1 MVNVMANDVFAN
13 GREIACKSAS
23 GKTIASFP
31 DVCFTPPECPA
42 TPPGVPTPYAV
53 NNMASDSTE
62 GSKDVTISGKEV
74 MLKDRSYL
82 KAVTGDE
89 AGCATKKGMI
99 NSKNTGKGYFTS
111 WSMDVKIEGEN
122 VVRHFDLTT
131 NNHAC
136 KNANAAIPWPYM
148 DSVSL
153 DNPDNAC
160 NESGDAKKVND
171 NCSRPPEDDYTDNCC
186 AARKCMLVP
195 WKPNKCCPKEE
206 GKKQNT
212 PHHIVPKS
220 QFYEPGYADKSVAGR
235 LAGAL
240 LTKVVKDEDGNDK
253 TVEKYS
259 PEKAPCIC
267 EEGTTHS
274 GEDEHAE
281 IHTET
286 NVSTLE
292 HASVEPHLSKTKR
305 SINKK
310 ARWDV
315 GDAESIG
322 AQATSDVTKCD
333 KKCLEAQVRA
343 GHAKMG
349 IGEKDKIRPTTAGRT
364 TRPPKD
370 NVTVK

>member
-62 GSKDVTISGKEV
+62 GSKNVTISGKEV

-136 KNANAAIPWPYM
+136 KNANAAIPWPYV
-148 DSVSL
+148 DSATMT
-153 DNPDNAC
+153 PEQKKAC
-160 NESGDAKKVND
+160 DKDQQKEKDACKG
-171 NCSRPPEDDYTDNCC
+171 Y
-186 AARKCMLVP
+186 
-195 WKPNKCCPKEE
+195 KPNGKKNPCPAQRKYYRSKTEQELAFKYAVEVKKNKCAKARRCRLTPFHSSEKRDGINGCCP
-206 GKKQNT
+206 GQT
-212 PHHIVPKS
+212 PHHLVPKACMK
-220 QFYEPGYADKSVAGR
+220 GLG
-235 LAGAL
+235 
-240 LTKVVKDEDGNDK
+240 
-253 TVEKYS
+253 KYDS
-259 PEKAPCIC
+259 KKAPCIC
-267 EEGTTHS
+267 VEGGGHGIGTHGLMHTCQS
-274 GEDEHAE
+274 YTALKMQNPTLGKVINNAARTAAKVFSDSECNIDCIKAQLEKYHEKEAE
-281 IHTET
+281 IDTNHPIENPTET
-286 NVSTLE
+286 CKPEVSLVRE
-292 HASVEPHLSKTKR
+292 AFQ
-305 SINKK
+305 K
-310 ARWDV
+310 AQQL
-315 GDAESIG
+315 
-322 AQATSDVTKCD
+322 AQMA
-333 KKCLEAQVRA
+333 
-343 GHAKMG
+343 
-349 IGEKDKIRPTTAGRT
+349 
-364 TRPPKD
+364 
-370 NVTVK
+370 